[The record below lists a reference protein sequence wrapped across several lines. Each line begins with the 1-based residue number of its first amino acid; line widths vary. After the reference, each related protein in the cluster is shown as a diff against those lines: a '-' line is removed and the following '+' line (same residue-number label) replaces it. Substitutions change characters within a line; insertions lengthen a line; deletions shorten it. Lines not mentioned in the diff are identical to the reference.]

1 MQPSN
6 FPNGKKM
13 AGKPAI
19 FFALMFVPTGFLLII
34 GVASNTKP
42 DRRVIQLSHSNKGG
56 LE

>member
-1 MQPSN
+1 M
-6 FPNGKKM
+6 FWGKM
-13 AGKPAI
+13 AETCI
-19 FFALMFVPTGFLLII
+19 FLMFVPTGFLLII